1 MPRPRVL
8 SGVQPTGALHLGNWL
23 GAIRNWVALQESHDT
38 YFCVVD
44 LHAITVPH
52 EPARLAEDTLRTAA
66 LYLACGI
73 DPQRATVFVQSHVS
87 AHSELAW
94 LLNCVTPLNW
104 LERMI
109 QFKEKAIK
117 QGDQVSVGLLD
128 YPVLMAADI
137 LLYDADLV
145 PVGEDQKQH
154 LELARDIAQQR
165 INARFAPRDGAGE
178 PIPLLQVPK
187 PLILQQGA
195 RVMSLTDGTAKM
207 SKSDPNE
214 GSRINLLDPP
224 ELISKKIK
232 RAKTDP
238 TMGLEFG
245 NPERPEA
252 DNLLGLY
259 ALLAGRSREQ
269 AADECG
275 SMACGPCR
283 SATCNGASSPERSK
297 PCCEMARPGPLRWP
311 RQPSSGCAG
320 PWDSC
325 PPAERTRR
333 SRPAAHGSRYT
344 TLPRSSL
351 PTSSSWAWSNRSIS
365 WRTSGLSTPA
375 GSSSSNRASLRLKP
389 AAPLRRA
396 SCTNCLSTERLGLS
410 GNQLALAWSTSSGI
424 NSRSTSCPT
433 KQRPKVSSQRVPLR
447 GLRL

>member
-1 MPRPRVL
+1 MRKPRVL

-23 GAIRNWVALQESHDT
+23 GAIRNWVELQDSHDT

-52 EPARLAEDTLRTAA
+52 DPARLAEDTLTTAA

-73 DPQRATVFVQSHVS
+73 DPERSTVFVQSQVS

-137 LLYDADLV
+137 LLYDADRV

-165 INARFAPRDGAGE
+165 INARFGRKGPDGE
-178 PIPLLQVPK
+178 PEAILKVPE
-187 PLILQQGA
+187 PLILREGA
-195 RVMSLTDGTAKM
+195 RVMSLTDGGSKM

-214 GSRINLLDPP
+214 GSRITLLDPP
-224 ELISKKIK
+224 ELITKKIK

-259 ALLAGRSREQ
+259 AILSGLGRDAAARECAQMGWGQFKPLLAEATVEALRPVQERYRELRQDASLLAAVLQQGRERATAVADATLSRV
-269 AADECG
+269 
-275 SMACGPCR
+275 R
-283 SATCNGASSPERSK
+283 
-297 PCCEMARPGPLRWP
+297 
-311 RQPSSGCAG
+311 
-320 PWDSC
+320 DSLGFL
-325 PPAERTRR
+325 PPA
-333 SRPAAHGSRYT
+333 S
-344 TLPRSSL
+344 
-351 PTSSSWAWSNRSIS
+351 
-365 WRTSGLSTPA
+365 
-375 GSSSSNRASLRLKP
+375 
-389 AAPLRRA
+389 
-396 SCTNCLSTERLGLS
+396 
-410 GNQLALAWSTSSGI
+410 
-424 NSRSTSCPT
+424 
-433 KQRPKVSSQRVPLR
+433 
-447 GLRL
+447 

>member
-1 MPRPRVL
+1 MARPRVL

-23 GAIRNWVALQESHDT
+23 GAIRNWVDLQSSHDT
-38 YFCVVD
+38 FFCVVD

-52 EPARLAEDTLRTAA
+52 QPAQLAEDTLSTAA

-73 DPQRATVFVQSHVS
+73 DPERSTVFVQSHVS
-87 AHSELAW
+87 AHCELAW

-165 INARFAPRDGAGE
+165 INARFGNRNPDGE
-178 PIPLLQVPK
+178 VIPVLKVPE
-187 PLILQQGA
+187 PLILREGA
-195 RVMSLTDGTAKM
+195 RVMSLTDGSSKM

-214 GSRINLLDPP
+214 GSRISLLDPP
-224 ELISKKIK
+224 ELVVKKIK

-259 ALLAGRSREQ
+259 ALLAGKSRQQ
-269 AADECG
+269 AAEQCGAMGWGTFKPLLAEAAVEALRPVQQRYQEWRQQPGAVAEVLRNGQQKAAAVADETLKRVRG
-275 SMACGPCR
+275 TLGF
-283 SATCNGASSPERSK
+283 
-297 PCCEMARPGPLRWP
+297 L
-311 RQPSSGCAG
+311 
-320 PWDSC
+320 
-325 PPAERTRR
+325 PPA
-333 SRPAAHGSRYT
+333 
-344 TLPRSSL
+344 
-351 PTSSSWAWSNRSIS
+351 
-365 WRTSGLSTPA
+365 
-375 GSSSSNRASLRLKP
+375 
-389 AAPLRRA
+389 
-396 SCTNCLSTERLGLS
+396 
-410 GNQLALAWSTSSGI
+410 
-424 NSRSTSCPT
+424 
-433 KQRPKVSSQRVPLR
+433 
-447 GLRL
+447 